1 MITVSLLEPLT
12 FLYDKKRE
20 KEEKSKRE
28 LHCSNY
34 FPLPHKR
41 KSANYSVFFF
51 LSSKTSLK
59 QRLNKKQNQQL
70 FDLRKFINQFTAITK
85 WLMHTHT
92 NSQTPES
99 ELFLK
104 PSTTTTSTLIGM
116 KGKGKNRKGH
126 KGQLQQQWNPK
137 VSGRPSRTEQS
148 LSANMTNDG
157 NCSSSSTKQCGSIFH
172 SGQWEQFRLRIL
184 LPSCCS
190 IQAAGLHSHFFQWP
204 PHNQLKLNE

>member
-12 FLYDKKRE
+12 FLYDKRGKKKKKVNASFTAVIIFRSPT
-20 KEEKSKRE
+20 KESQLIIQFFSFSVQK
-28 LHCSNY
+28 HHSN
-34 FPLPHKR
+34 
-41 KSANYSVFFF
+41 NVI
-51 LSSKTSLK
+51 T
-59 QRLNKKQNQQL
+59 KKQTQQL

-137 VSGRPSRTEQS
+137 VSGRPSRTKQS

-184 LPSCCS
+184 LPACCS